1 MRKEDREIKYRPGL
15 AEILQND
22 LNFMKSYYSKNFPQM
37 YYKVLSIL
45 YGSEKNK
52 KGEKLFDM
60 VAGWYEHPYEVLE
73 MFSEYRRELA
83 EFDVYEPI
91 SDARAFC
98 ILNEIYDKEFKAR
111 KDLVDRK
118 DLTKMESFMVDDFY
132 GKCFSP
138 LRNPNIQIKDGEA
151 KCYYDKQGHYGEFE
165 RDLKNGVE
173 YLTNEC
179 NRIIEIFN
187 MQD

>member
-1 MRKEDREIKYRPGL
+1 MRKEDREIKYRPSL

-45 YGSEKNK
+45 YGSEKNE

-118 DLTKMESFMVDDFY
+118 AVVHWRLTKASKVTFTYDAIA
-132 GKCFSP
+132 K
-138 LRNPNIQIKDGEA
+138 IQYNADEQSAIEKFTMF
-151 KCYYDKQGHYGEFE
+151 HS
-165 RDLKNGVE
+165 LKSKITVK
-173 YLTNEC
+173 
-179 NRIIEIFN
+179 IPEIA
-187 MQD
+187 

>member
-1 MRKEDREIKYRPGL
+1 MNKNEMIINYRPHL
-15 AEILQND
+15 AETLKKD
-22 LNFMKSYYSKNFPQM
+22 LNFMLNYYTMNFPQM
-37 YYKVLSIL
+37 YYKVLSIIF
-45 YGSEKNK
+45 GGQKN
-52 KGEKLFDM
+52 EEAQELFNK
-60 VAGWYEHPYEVLE
+60 VAGWYNYPFEVRE
-73 MFSEYRRELA
+73 MFSEYKKELA
-83 EFDVYEPI
+83 KYGEYEPI
-91 SDARAFC
+91 SNASAFY
-98 ILNEIYDKEFKAR
+98 ILNKLYKEEFEAKR
-111 KDLVDRK
+111 ILIDRS

-165 RDLKNGVE
+165 RDLKNGVK